1 MLRCSRASA
10 WIGVAWLLLGAQ
22 DAAAQAWLTDQSY
35 RPATTQSSPPAST
48 LELDTLQEILPQPP
62 VAAAPTRAI
71 SSEGLLQPPPPLQP
85 DTPPSVFDEIVIE
98 SSATA
103 ERPWYYPWTWI
114 PLDGWENSAELGVN
128 GSAGNTESSS
138 FQTGTRLKR
147 KSDFTLF
154 DLRATYNRTS
164 AGGTETQNNA
174 LIYSNWERFL
184 GASSWTLFVKNG
196 FEFDKFKAFDFR
208 YNLNSGLGYQFYKT
222 KDLSLIGRFGAGVS
236 HEFGGPDDR
245 WVPEALL
252 GGDYEHQVNAR
263 NKLLAKVDYFPE
275 WANFGNFRLV
285 SDVAWEYLISADGNL
300 SFKLGAT
307 DRYDSTPNGRKPND
321 VNYSALILYKF

>member
-1 MLRCSRASA
+1 MLPYLRVSA
-10 WIGVAWLLLGAQ
+10 LLTLTCLVLPAQ

-35 RPATTQSSPPAST
+35 RPVIAQPAIATVPA
-48 LELDTLQEILPQPP
+48 PG
-62 VAAAPTRAI
+62 I

-85 DTPPSVFDEIVIE
+85 STPPSVFEELAAEE
-98 SSATA
+98 SSIAG
-103 ERPWYYPWTWI
+103 PSWYYPWTWI

-174 LIYSNWERFL
+174 LIYTNWERFL
-184 GASSWTLFVKNG
+184 GASPWTLFVKNG

-208 YNLNSGLGYQFYKT
+208 YNLNSGLGYQFFKT
-222 KDLSLIGRFGAGVS
+222 DDLTLTGRFGAGVS

-245 WVPEALL
+245 WVPEALF

-263 NKLLAKVDYFPE
+263 NKLLAKIDYFPE
-275 WANFGNFRLV
+275 WSDFANYRLV

>member
-1 MLRCSRASA
+1 MLPYLRVSALLMLASL
-10 WIGVAWLLLGAQ
+10 VQPAQ
-22 DAAAQAWLTDQSY
+22 DAAAQAWLNDQSY
-35 RPATTQSSPPAST
+35 RPVKAQPAIATQPA
-48 LELDTLQEILPQPP
+48 P
-62 VAAAPTRAI
+62 AI
-71 SSEGLLQPPPPLQP
+71 PSEGLLQPPPPLQP
-85 DTPPSVFDEIVIE
+85 DTPLPVFEEVAVGRSVAVDP
-98 SSATA
+98 
-103 ERPWYYPWTWI
+103 PWYYPWAWI

-147 KSDFTLF
+147 KSKFTLF

-174 LIYSNWERFL
+174 LIYTNWERFL
-184 GASSWTLFVKNG
+184 GESSWTLFVKNG
-196 FEFDKFKAFDFR
+196 LEFDKFKAFDFR
-208 YNLNSGLGYQFYKT
+208 YNLTSGLGYHFIKT
-222 KDLSLIGRFGAGVS
+222 EDLTLTGRFGAGVS

-245 WVPEALL
+245 WVPEALF

-263 NKLLAKVDYFPE
+263 NKLLAKIDYFPE
-275 WANFGNFRLV
+275 WSNFTNYRLV